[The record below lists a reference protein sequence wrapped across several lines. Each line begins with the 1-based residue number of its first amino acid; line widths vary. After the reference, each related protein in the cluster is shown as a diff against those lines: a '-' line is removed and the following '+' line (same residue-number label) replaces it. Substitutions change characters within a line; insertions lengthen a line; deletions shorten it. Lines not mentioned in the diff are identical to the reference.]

1 MMSDQSQTT
10 VFDPKCPWPSIA
22 HALEYYDGVPRVVV
36 VPEAPAASFC
46 VDGVTVLV
54 RESADVPGVAC
65 SGRQAVDDDA
75 KEVWLA
81 KARRGV
87 AG

>member
-1 MMSDQSQTT
+1 MT
-10 VFDPKCPWPSIA
+10 VFDPRHPWPSIA

-54 RESADVPGVAC
+54 RQSTDVPGVAC
-65 SGRQAVDDDA
+65 SGRQVVDGDA
-75 KEVWLA
+75 KEVWMTR
-81 KARRGV
+81 ARRGNN
-87 AG
+87 ASL